1 MFLVNIFYAKVIHD
15 EGKFDGAMGMLPESR
30 YMGSWNVAKYG
41 QMLAEF
47 VVCDDACLGQT
58 IYSFPNL
65 DVGKTV
71 MD

>member
-1 MFLVNIFYAKVIHD
+1 
-15 EGKFDGAMGMLPESR
+15 
-30 YMGSWNVAKYG
+30 MGSWNVAKYG